1 MGRAIVTLKIMPESP
16 STDLEKLQASCESLV
31 DEFSQGDERQTKVE
45 PIGFG
50 LKSINITFVM
60 NEDLGDTEVLENKI
74 SKKDEVASV
83 EVTDV
88 RRAIG

>member
-16 STDLEKLQASCESLV
+16 STDLENLQSKCEELV
-31 DEFSQGDERQTKVE
+31 DEFSQNDERQTKVE

-50 LKSINITFVM
+50 LKSVNITFVM
-60 NEDLGDTEVLENKI
+60 DEDLGDTEGLETKI
-74 SKKDEVASV
+74 SDRDDVASV